1 MKSVSRLLL
10 LTSLVAV
17 SMPATTLAQSA
28 DDEEIEEVTVT
39 GTRSKPRTV
48 TDSPVA
54 IDSFNAM
61 QLELQAHGDL
71 TENIKNLVPSFTA
84 TALTGDGSAFIRS
97 TSLRGLPPDE
107 VLLLVNSKRR
117 HRSALI
123 QLFGAAMSSGSHAA
137 DMGMIPS
144 IALKRVE
151 VLRDGASSQYGSD
164 AIAGVIN
171 FILRD
176 DDEGGRLE
184 AQWGEFYGDETAIKV
199 AGNIGLPLGDGGFI
213 NISAEWTDNEQLIRG
228 FQPSAAQ
235 DAINA
240 GIPFVGDDSPY
251 SGDTLAQTWGR
262 PETRGIRTAWN
273 IGIPIEGDTEFYAFG
288 TFADTYGNY
297 RFFYRDPNHSSLQTA
312 PRDPTD
318 LDGDLVPGIPFDP
331 LTGLGGFAGNFCWCD
346 VLPGGYT
353 PYLEGEQIDVS
364 ATAGLRGSFGEVLYD
379 LSASWGRNHVGYT
392 LNNTLSPTWGPQSNR
407 VFTPGDLRETD
418 TNLNADFSYAIR
430 SDMNLAFGL
439 EWREEEYQMFQGD
452 TQSWQPGPWAEVAQ
466 LIDPVTGTN
475 YASPPNGSNGL
486 AGTPPRA
493 AGTFS
498 RTNFAVYGD
507 LEWDISDQWLLQ
519 IAARFEDFEDF
530 GSTANGKIATRYT
543 VSDSLT
549 LRGAV
554 STGFRAP
561 TPGQSNLE
569 TIVTTFDTGSGFQ
582 VNEGTLKPTDPLLAA
597 LGGKALDPEEALN
610 FSVGFSAD
618 LTDALTVTGDYYW
631 VEVTDR
637 IAKTFNIDVS
647 ADPAFQTAGFSSVSF
662 YTNALET
669 ETQGIDIV
677 ATYGIDWSGGSSS
690 ELSLALNWNDTEV
703 TKQNQVNGADP
714 VGGGI
719 IFNIENN
726 LPDYRVSAAWNQYW
740 ENVTLTLRTNWYDEA
755 SDERGFPLSETV
767 DSGATVD
774 IEGRWDVN
782 DTWTWVLGANNVFD
796 KFPNEVQSRQGNGL
810 AYSRRT
816 PFGYDGGMYYV
827 KGIINF

>member
-1 MKSVSRLLL
+1 MKSVSKLLL
-10 LTSLVAV
+10 LTSAIAV
-17 SMPATTLAQSA
+17 SMPATTFAQSA
-28 DDEEIEEVTVT
+28 DDEAIEEVTVT
-39 GTRSKPRTV
+39 GTRSRPRTV

-54 IDSFNAM
+54 IDSFNEM
-61 QLELQAHGDL
+61 QLALQAHGDL
-71 TENIKNLVPSFTA
+71 TENLKNLVPSFTA
-84 TALTGDGSAFIRS
+84 TALTGDGSSFIRS

-176 DDEGGRLE
+176 EDEGGRLE
-184 AQWGEFYGDETAIKV
+184 AQWGQFYDDETSIKV
-199 AGNIGLPLGDGGFI
+199 AGNIGLPLGDGGFF
-213 NISAEWTDNEQLIRG
+213 NLSAEWTDNEQLIRG
-228 FQPSAAQ
+228 FQPAAAQ
-235 DAINA
+235 TAIDA

-251 SGDTLAQTWGR
+251 PGDTLAQTWGR
-262 PETRGIRTAWN
+262 PESHGIRTAWN
-273 IGIPIEGDTEFYAFG
+273 IGVPMGGDTEFYAFG
-288 TFADTYGNY
+288 NFADTYGNY
-297 RFFYRDPNHSSLQTA
+297 RFFYRAPGHSSLQVA
-312 PRDPTD
+312 PLDPTD
-318 LDGDLVPGIPFDP
+318 ADGDGIPG
-331 LTGLGGFAGNFCWCD
+331 TVAGGFAGNFCWCD

-353 PYLEGEQIDVS
+353 PFLEGEQIDVS
-364 ATAGLRGSFGEVLYD
+364 STAGLRGSFGNVLYD
-379 LSASWGRNHVGYT
+379 LSASWGRNRIDYT
-392 LNNTLSPTWGPQSNR
+392 LNNTLSPTWGPQSDR
-407 VFTPGDLRETD
+407 VFTPGDLQETD
-418 TNLNADFSYAIR
+418 TNLNADFSYAVR
-430 SDMNLAFGL
+430 SDMSLGFGF

-452 TQSWQPGPWAEVAQ
+452 VQSWEPGPWAGVA
-466 LIDPVTGTN
+466 LLTDPVTGTN

-486 AGTPPRA
+486 AGTPSRA

-498 RTNFAVYGD
+498 RTNAAVYGD
-507 LEWDISDQWLLQ
+507 IEWDISDQWLLQ
-519 IAARFEDFEDF
+519 FAARFEDFEDF
-530 GSTANGKIATRYT
+530 GSTANGKIATRYS
-543 VSDSLT
+543 VSDTFT

-569 TIVTTFDTGSGFQ
+569 TIVTTFDTGSGLQ
-582 VNEGTLKPTDPLLAA
+582 VNEGTLKPTDPLLVP
-597 LGGKALDPEEALN
+597 LGGKALDSEEALN
-610 FSVGFSAD
+610 FSVGFSAN
-618 LTDALTVTGDYYW
+618 LTEALTVTGDYYF

-647 ADPAFQTAGFSSVSF
+647 GDPAFQTAGFSSVSF

-669 ETQGIDIV
+669 ETQGVDIV

-703 TKQNQVNGADP
+703 TKQNQVNGQDP

-719 IFNIENN
+719 VFNIEEN
-726 LPDYRVSAAWNQYW
+726 LPEYRVSAAWNQYW

-774 IEGRWDVN
+774 VEGRWDVN

-796 KFPNEVQSRQGNGL
+796 KFPNEVQSRQSNGL

-816 PFGYDGGMYYV
+816 PFGYDGGMWYV
-827 KGIINF
+827 KGVVNF